1 MSESNRASSSY
12 VGNIPRF
19 DFSFETG
26 SETSDIR
33 GTPSVESIFNFT
45 DVIPAFIES
54 PFLNQR
60 RRTTPVHVFD
70 FRKPVAPLELLQA
83 SRIVLEDDLMDTNS
97 LSGKLNVLP
106 EYVIVSS
113 DSTKK
118 IAVIVDRLY
127 TKRNLFLL
135 INCYHD
141 NYPRIL
147 YCVCVDEHIT
157 VSQLIYAISEKQAQK
172 DQGKVC
178 LLVQGRIVH
187 SSAEK
192 VINLGLNN
200 LVECKPINQ
209 RPITLKCRYHVTPK
223 VEFLYYLE
231 CTSTDSVREVKDKIY
246 SQLGKE
252 FPNILHQGDEIV
264 ISCDTG
270 ILEDNGYLFPSDEVS
285 LSQIDVFRR
294 VPETITIQ
302 TKRGDSIPIVA
313 VYNGLRT
320 TIVIQRNISTEYL
333 RYKIGKHIKK
343 HPQAL
348 KLKINN
354 TKVPDINNL
363 AKLDSFTSNCEIQVV
378 FSKKTTFQMI
388 FANDSTDSRIV
399 DMYKNDKVCQLKD
412 IIASSIGARPFDLQ
426 LCHSGTQMDD
436 NKRLKEYYI
445 RSDGIIEVV
454 VLENRIKLM
463 IRCCWYPPL
472 IIAIDNSRNTTVLQ
486 LKTFL
491 STILNL
497 RVFKMNIVFKG
508 TSLRNCATV
517 SESGIRCY
525 NTLVVCMFSHS
536 ERNNDKGIFR
546 RISLDGEGTVHLDEA
561 VIMMDGDVLGFREF
575 KDLDTLPGYCH
586 QNDERQ
592 GSHRGI
598 RLLDDDQKG
607 DAFKLYRQQRQNT
620 VRSSQSGHVTWHDTT
635 HSTEGSSTSSV
646 ICTERTT
653 YQEATHCAEN
663 RTSTTAISPSS
674 VTRESQASLGSQ
686 SLVKSESQSLVKTE
700 SETGLTTKPQ
710 TVFTTEHQSVVPT
723 ESRSLTRYQNADQFH
738 ANEIKS
744 MTVKD
749 GFYNFTFQ
757 GRYST
762 AAVEK
767 LFARDRSYPDILA
780 EMTRSV
786 SQLSLPESPVKV
798 IAEIF

>member
-12 VGNIPRF
+12 FGAIPRL
-19 DFSFETG
+19 DFTFGTG

-33 GTPSVESIFNFT
+33 GTPSVESIFTFT
-45 DVIPAFIES
+45 DVIPTSIES

-60 RRTTPVHVFD
+60 RRTTPVLVFD

-83 SRIVLEDDLMDTNS
+83 SDIVLEDDLMDTNI
-97 LSGKLNVLP
+97 SGKLNVLP
-106 EYVIVSS
+106 ECVIFSS

-118 IAVIVDRLY
+118 IAVIVDRSY

-135 INCYHD
+135 INCYHN

-178 LLVQGRIVH
+178 LLVQGRIVQ

-223 VEFLYYLE
+223 VEILYYLE
-231 CTSTDSVREVKDKIY
+231 CLNTDTVREVKDKIY
-246 SQLGKE
+246 SQMGKE

-270 ILEDNGYLFPSDEVS
+270 ILEDNGYLFPSDEAS

-294 VPETITIQ
+294 VQETITIQ

-363 AKLDSFTSNCEIQVV
+363 TKLDSFTSNCEIQVV
-378 FSKKTTFQMI
+378 FAKKTTFQVI

-426 LCHSGTQMDD
+426 LCYSGTQMDD

-472 IIAIDNSRNTTVLQ
+472 IIAIDNSLNTKVLQ

-491 STILNL
+491 SRILNL
-497 RVFKMNIVFKG
+497 RVFEMNIVFKG

-517 SESGIRCY
+517 FESGIRCY
-525 NTLVVCMFSHS
+525 DTLVVCMFSHS

-546 RISLDGEGTVHLDEA
+546 RILLNGVGTVLLDEA
-561 VIMMDGDVLGFREF
+561 VIMIDGDVLGFREF
-575 KDLDTLPGYCH
+575 KDMDTLPGYWH
-586 QNDERQ
+586 QDELQ
-592 GSHRGI
+592 CSHRGI
-598 RLLDDDQKG
+598 QLLDDGQKR
-607 DAFKLYRQQRQNT
+607 DAVKLYRQEQQNT
-620 VRSSQSGHVTWHDTT
+620 VRSSQSGHDTT
-635 HSTEGSSTSSV
+635 HSTGSSTSSF
-646 ICTERTT
+646 ICTERKT
-653 YQEATHCAEN
+653 YQKATHCA
-663 RTSTTAISPSS
+663 TAI
-674 VTRESQASLGSQ
+674 SQ
-686 SLVKSESQSLVKTE
+686 SLVTAESPSLV
-700 SETGLTTKPQ
+700 TKS
-710 TVFTTEHQSVVPT
+710 H
-723 ESRSLTRYQNADQFH
+723 RH
-738 ANEIKS
+738 H
-744 MTVKD
+744 
-749 GFYNFTFQ
+749 
-757 GRYST
+757 
-762 AAVEK
+762 
-767 LFARDRSYPDILA
+767 
-780 EMTRSV
+780 
-786 SQLSLPESPVKV
+786 
-798 IAEIF
+798 